1 MDVSRSKPDGRG
13 EKAQWWETFE
23 GRLEP
28 KRSKAGR
35 LRERSTADWSRD
47 KGVGQSGGS
56 EMK

>member
-1 MDVSRSKPDGRG
+1 M
-13 EKAQWWETFE
+13 EKERRHSGGSTFE

-28 KRSKAGR
+28 KRSRAGR
-35 LRERSTADWSRD
+35 LSERSIADWSRD